1 MLESM
6 CPPQGICWW
15 MGAGGGCWKECGVI
29 TTRCYWAQ
37 KCDVC
42 CSRVRH
48 MCLFMLIIFTTIRL
62 LKNVMFV
69 CFGKVILVSY
79 VLKPCVVT
87 ASCCCIVSRN
97 VHSKSRERAFWFCLP
112 TLLPIRGSSSH
123 VRCERLI
130 MQVTCMIYC
139 SYGRLPLLRM
149 LAFRIEREF
158 LFLLY

>member
-1 MLESM
+1 
-6 CPPQGICWW
+6 
-15 MGAGGGCWKECGVI
+15 
-29 TTRCYWAQ
+29 
-37 KCDVC
+37 
-42 CSRVRH
+42 

-87 ASCCCIVSRN
+87 ASCCCIVPRN
-97 VHSKSRERAFWFCLP
+97 VHSKSRERAFWFRLP

-139 SYGRLPLLRM
+139 SYLDACHCCGCWHSVLKENVCFYYISTPTILRPPTILEEYNGLLALARGAGKYVSHPLS
-149 LAFRIEREF
+149 
-158 LFLLY
+158 